1 MKWQCQ
7 YFAPSPNAR
16 CLRFKI
22 PLSCTQIRGTE
33 TTDREAHVVF
43 FPFRRNSYFNLSFPR
58 NAKSL
63 LSATLVSLSA
73 RWGLHFCSTLGELCV
88 SLRATPVWRPAAGG
102 RVFWDQCLVARASSC
117 HISTSHVL
125 RHFPASTQC
134 ALSSEQL
141 RVQANDM
148 EEWIIS
154 P

>member
-102 RVFWDQCLVARASSC
+102 SVFWDQCLVARASSC
-117 HISTSHVL
+117 P
-125 RHFPASTQC
+125 HFHLTCSQTFSGIHPMCTEQWAIE
-134 ALSSEQL
+134 SSSKWYGGMD
-141 RVQANDM
+141 N
-148 EEWIIS
+148 
-154 P
+154 